1 VKRLIDKAGK
11 YCWESANTTYLSLQ
25 ECREKLLTFENG
37 ASDGGVLLQPGGVK
51 KPAKEQQVFSNT
63 LSLPD
68 STTAVTVASPKS
80 KVTAQSTTLYVRDQA
95 SRRYRRAQPTEIVD
109 AAQVAIDALFPQGT
123 FMDSA
128 HTVRLFL
135 TTRISTREREVFLC
149 LFLDNKHRLIQA
161 EELFFGS
168 IDSSPVFPREV
179 VKRALHFNCAAVI
192 FAHNHPSGNQEPSP
206 ADLAI
211 TRRLKEALAL
221 VEVRVIDHLVV
232 GGTHSVSLAERG
244 IL

>member
-1 VKRLIDKAGK
+1 VNLIDIETVQ
-11 YCWESANTTYLSLQ
+11 ESQTNLVTLPTLGDESEISTSGGGNHLQ
-25 ECREKLLTFENG
+25 TG
-37 ASDGGVLLQPGGVK
+37 DVK
-51 KPAKEQQVFSNT
+51 KPAKTQQVFSSS
-63 LSLPD
+63 LLPD
-68 STTAVTVASPKS
+68 PITAVTVTSQKGKS
-80 KVTAQSTTLYVRDQA
+80 QVTNQSTILYVRDQA

-109 AAQVAIDALFPQGT
+109 AAQVAIDALFPPST
-123 FMDSA
+123 FMDCV

-192 FAHNHPSGNQEPSP
+192 FAHNHPSGNQEPSQ
-206 ADLAI
+206 ADVAI
-211 TRRLKEALAL
+211 TRRLQEALAL
-221 VEVRVIDHLVV
+221 VEVRVIDHLVI
-232 GGTHSVSLAERG
+232 GGTQSVSLAERG